1 MPSTG
6 RRSWKYSLAV
16 LVLLGLAAVIP
27 AGGDLP
33 VDKFS
38 ARPPETPSTVQ
49 YQWQEVSGVLV
60 PRTSAAVVVL
70 HDGDIMIIGGTTPD
84 GPTKSSEVF
93 DMKVGAWRPGPVMAT
108 KRTGHT
114 ATLLNDG
121 RILVAGG
128 DTGSGTT
135 SSAEILTASTS
146 TSTVTPSM
154 TFPRSGHAAILL
166 TDGKVLVVGG
176 SDWISGT
183 WKQAEMYD
191 PAQNKWLPAG
201 AMANPRVFFTFEKL
215 ADGRVLAV
223 NGDLIGTSEIYD
235 PVTNSWGGA
244 AQMSAKRY
252 YAASAIIDGGKVL
265 AAGGL
270 LSGSPLKSAE
280 LYDPVSNSW
289 TPTGSMSV
297 ARASFSLTKIAGGA
311 VMAAGS
317 YSKLGT
323 TMTTEVYYPSNMT
336 WADSQ
341 QMIHSRGGHGYA
353 ALSNGTVFVISGWSD
368 GKLTTSVEAFAAPPI
383 QKPKYCRP
391 IDLVPL
397 VQAATEL
404 PGHSGN
410 GLIAKLRAAQA
421 HYDNASLEV
430 CLNVMN
436 AFYNQVK
443 AFAQSG
449 HLIEEHAVALY
460 DGYAS
465 VVTCIGGIPRA
476 PTAEMM
482 L

>member
-1 MPSTG
+1 
-6 RRSWKYSLAV
+6 
-16 LVLLGLAAVIP
+16 
-27 AGGDLP
+27 
-33 VDKFS
+33 
-38 ARPPETPSTVQ
+38 
-49 YQWQEVSGVLV
+49 
-60 PRTSAAVVVL
+60 
-70 HDGDIMIIGGTTPD
+70 
-84 GPTKSSEVF
+84 
-93 DMKVGAWRPGPVMAT
+93 
-108 KRTGHT
+108 
-114 ATLLNDG
+114 
-121 RILVAGG
+121 
-128 DTGSGTT
+128 
-135 SSAEILTASTS
+135 
-146 TSTVTPSM
+146 
-154 TFPRSGHAAILL
+154 
-166 TDGKVLVVGG
+166 
-176 SDWISGT
+176 
-183 WKQAEMYD
+183 
-191 PAQNKWLPAG
+191 
-201 AMANPRVFFTFEKL
+201 
-215 ADGRVLAV
+215 
-223 NGDLIGTSEIYD
+223 
-235 PVTNSWGGA
+235 
-244 AQMSAKRY
+244 
-252 YAASAIIDGGKVL
+252 
-265 AAGGL
+265 
-270 LSGSPLKSAE
+270 
-280 LYDPVSNSW
+280 
-289 TPTGSMSV
+289 
-297 ARASFSLTKIAGGA
+297 
-311 VMAAGS
+311 
-317 YSKLGT
+317 
-323 TMTTEVYYPSNMT
+323 MTTEVYYPSNMT

>member
-6 RRSWKYSLAV
+6 RRSWKCSLAV

-27 AGGDLP
+27 AGGDFS
-33 VDKFS
+33 VDSFS
-38 ARPPETPSTVQ
+38 ARPPQPPSAVQ
-49 YQWQEVSGVLV
+49 YQWQDVSGVLV

-70 HDGDIMIIGGTTPD
+70 DDGDIMIIGGTTPD
-84 GPTKSSEVF
+84 GPTKSTEIF

-135 SSAEILTASTS
+135 SSAEILTASTA

-154 TFPRSGHAAILL
+154 TFSRSGHSAILL
-166 TDGKVLVVGG
+166 QDGRVLVMGG

-201 AMANPRVFFTFEKL
+201 AMANPRVFFCVEML
-215 ADGRVLAV
+215 RDGRVLAV
-223 NGDLIGTSEIYD
+223 NGDFNGTSERYD
-235 PVTNSWGGA
+235 PTTNSWGGVA
-244 AQMSAKRY
+244 PMSVKRY
-252 YAASAIIDGGKVL
+252 YAASAMIDDGKVL

-270 LSGSPLKSAE
+270 LSGSPLRSAE
-280 LYDPVSNSW
+280 LYDLASNSW
-289 TPTGSMSV
+289 TSAGNMSV
-297 ARASFSLTKIAGGA
+297 ARSSFSMTKIASGA
-311 VMAAGS
+311 IMAAGS
-317 YSKLGT
+317 YSNQRT
-323 TMTTEVYYPSNMT
+323 TKTTEIFNPSNMT
-336 WADSQ
+336 WVSSQ
-341 QMIHSRGGHGYA
+341 PMNHSRGGHGYA
-353 ALSNGTVFVISGWSD
+353 VFSNGNVFVISGWSD
-368 GKLTTSVEAFAAPPI
+368 GKLTTTVEAFAAPPI

-404 PGHSGN
+404 PGQSGN

-421 HYDNASLEV
+421 QYDNASLEV

-436 AFYNQVK
+436 AFYNQIR

-449 HLIEEHAVALY
+449 HLLKEHAVALY

-476 PTAEMM
+476 PTPEMM